1 MKFPKL
7 ASFLSFSAITL
18 ATTLISSSPSFSQ
31 QRNFFC
37 GIADGS
43 PATIVTSPQY
53 GDVPIIIWD
62 SGYFQAGGYDDQT
75 RCNIV
80 SNKFQNFYDRG
91 TLKFFTAGRVNRE
104 PVICAVPSW
113 TVACNRDT
121 LLFTLKRESDP
132 QATLQRLFDV
142 RRGVT
147 SQTLHENNNV
157 RAQDRIYVN
166 FEEFLEKKA
175 NAESGINQNLSPINS
190 SPNNN
195 QNSDDSLETQPLF

>member
-7 ASFLSFSAITL
+7 ASFLSVSAITL

-37 GIADGS
+37 GIAEGS
-43 PATIVTSPQY
+43 PATIVQSPRH
-53 GDVPIIIWD
+53 GNVPIIIWD

-80 SNKFQNFYDRG
+80 SNKFQYFYDQG
-91 TLKFFTAGRVNRE
+91 SLKYFTAGRVNRE
-104 PVICAVPSW
+104 PVICAVPSKG
-113 TVACNRDT
+113 VACNRDT

-132 QATLQRLFDV
+132 EATLQRLFAV

-157 RAQDRIYVN
+157 SAQNRTYVD
-166 FEEFLEKKA
+166 FEDFLEKKA
-175 NAESGINQNLSPINS
+175 NAESGINQDLSPINS
-190 SPNNN
+190 HNE
-195 QNSDDSLETQPLF
+195 NSDDSLETQPLF